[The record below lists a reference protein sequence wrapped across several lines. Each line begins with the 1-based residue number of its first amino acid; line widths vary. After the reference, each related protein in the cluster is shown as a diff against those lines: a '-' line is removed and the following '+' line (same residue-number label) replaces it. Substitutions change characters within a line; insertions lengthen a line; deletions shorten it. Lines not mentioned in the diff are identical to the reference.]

1 VKPES
6 AGIVFGAFSVCGTLG
21 TMLITKLGG
30 YLYDRV
36 WQFWPFILTLGF
48 YGVLTLAG
56 LVLGLRGKLL

>member
-6 AGIVFGAFSVCGTLG
+6 SGIIFGAFSVCGTLG

-36 WQFWPFILTLGF
+36 LHYWPFILTLGF

-56 LVLGLRGKLL
+56 LVLGLRRQLQ

>member
-1 VKPES
+1 MKPES